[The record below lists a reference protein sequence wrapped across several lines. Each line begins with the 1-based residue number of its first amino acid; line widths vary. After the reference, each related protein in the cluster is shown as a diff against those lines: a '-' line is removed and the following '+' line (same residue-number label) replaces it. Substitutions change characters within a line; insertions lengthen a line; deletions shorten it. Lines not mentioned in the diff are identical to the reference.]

1 MPENV
6 EVLLFG
12 LSLFV
17 ISVIILLKFE
27 GWF

>member
-17 ISVIILLKFE
+17 ISVIGLLEFE

>member
-6 EVLLFG
+6 KVLLFG

-17 ISVIILLKFE
+17 ISVIGLLKFE